1 MIIQGSMKY
10 SPSGRRRKTN
20 AWKKAKQPNFV
31 AQSKKNFKQGAVA
44 QLGERLPCTEE
55 VAGSTPVS
63 STKVEEYKA
72 KITKQFDELEEMM
85 NKQMHLTHPEEVEE
99 KMYSINYK
107 WHFISEEDR
116 DFYQG
121 CRHAIEHG
129 LKWA

>member
-63 STKVEEYKA
+63 STNSCKTKYKN
-72 KITKQFDELEEMM
+72 DELSKEERLEISKQYTVAPAY
-85 NKQMHLTHPEEVEE
+85 NKGA
-99 KMYSINYK
+99 
-107 WHFISEEDR
+107 
-116 DFYQG
+116 YQVIPKG
-121 CRHAIEHG
+121 DIEWIG
-129 LKWA
+129 K

>member
-1 MIIQGSMKY
+1 MSKGSK
-10 SPSGRRRKTN
+10 RRPEKGKEYADGWDRI
-20 AWKKAKQPNFV
+20 WGKKSV
-31 AQSKKNFKQGAVA
+31 DGAVA

-63 STKVEEYKA
+63 STKVEEYKV

>member
-1 MIIQGSMKY
+1 M
-10 SPSGRRRKTN
+10 
-20 AWKKAKQPNFV
+20 
-31 AQSKKNFKQGAVA
+31 
-44 QLGERLPCTEE
+44 GERLPCTEE